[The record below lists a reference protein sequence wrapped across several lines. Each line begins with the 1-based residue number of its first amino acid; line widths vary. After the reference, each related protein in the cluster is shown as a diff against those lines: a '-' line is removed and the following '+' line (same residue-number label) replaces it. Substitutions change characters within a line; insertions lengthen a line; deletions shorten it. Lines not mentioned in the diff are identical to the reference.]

1 MAYNI
6 NDYEPVEV
14 RLDAWWKMYP
24 NGRIFTEVLN
34 QSETDITIRA
44 FLFAD
49 RNDIH
54 PMATGIANEVKGSS
68 PVNRVSWVENCETS
82 SIGRSLGNANF
93 AAKGKRPSREE
104 MEKVE
109 RYSHADHAPEPT
121 VTPEQ
126 LNLAK
131 EAMEQVPAIDSMA
144 ELKLFYNGAK
154 EANLLSIK
162 IDGKTIN
169 QAIGARKKELEDV
182 K

>member
-14 RLDAWWKMYP
+14 RLDAWWKAYP
-24 NGRIFTEVLN
+24 NGRVYTEVIN
-34 QSETDITIRA
+34 QTETDITIRS

-49 RNDIH
+49 RNDTY
-54 PMATGIANEVKGSS
+54 PMSTGIAQETKGSS
-68 PVNRVSWVENCETS
+68 PVNRSSWVENCETS
-82 SIGRSLGNANF
+82 SLGRSLANCNF

-109 RYSHADHAPEPT
+109 RYSHDDHVEPEK
-121 VTPEQ
+121 

-131 EAMEQVPAIDSMA
+131 EAMEQVPGIETME
-144 ELKLFYNGAK
+144 ELKLFYTGAQS
-154 EANLLSIK
+154 AGLLSIK
-162 IDGKTIN
+162 VEGKTLN
-169 QAIGARKKELEDV
+169 QAIGARKKELESV